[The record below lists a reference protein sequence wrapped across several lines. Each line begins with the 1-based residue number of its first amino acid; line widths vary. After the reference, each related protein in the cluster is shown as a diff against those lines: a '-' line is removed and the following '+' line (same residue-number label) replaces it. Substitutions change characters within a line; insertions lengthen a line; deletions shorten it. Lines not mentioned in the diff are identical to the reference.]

1 MKIAQLL
8 SGVSIPLSNSEHTFV
23 ETHNDRVS
31 LTSLDEHQQWI
42 AQSLVRKGIYSI
54 SKDSTTLI
62 KNLHEK
68 SN

>member
-8 SGVSIPLSNSEHTFV
+8 SGVSIPLSNAEQGFV
-23 ETHNDRVS
+23 EAHRDHIS
-31 LTSLDEHQQWI
+31 LTSLDEHQQWL

>member
-1 MKIAQLL
+1 MKIVQLL
-8 SGVSIPLSNSEHTFV
+8 SGVNIPLSNAEQKFIESHRD
-23 ETHNDRVS
+23 HVS
-31 LTSLDEHQQWI
+31 LTSLDEHQQWL